1 MQPTSTGNQDT
12 KENIKIIQQPQQYI
26 KTFFFLWKKG
36 SPKVFTKEKS
46 QADVN
51 NNILLI
57 LKRSENVLISTF
69 KYKKKVIFIHVFP
82 FISLTDCIHTH
93 HYMEMTP
100 KQTQP

>member
-26 KTFFFLWKKG
+26 KTFFVCVEKG
-36 SPKVFTKEKS
+36 SHKVFTKEKS

-57 LKRSENVLISTF
+57 LKSENVLISTF

-93 HYMEMTP
+93 HNMEMTP